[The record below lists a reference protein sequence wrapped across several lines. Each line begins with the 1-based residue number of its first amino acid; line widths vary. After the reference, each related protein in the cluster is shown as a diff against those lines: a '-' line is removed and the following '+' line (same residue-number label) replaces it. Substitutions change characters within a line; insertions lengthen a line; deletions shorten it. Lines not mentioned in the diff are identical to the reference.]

1 MVFVTMRTLCVNF
14 AIYKSLW
21 NVPIK
26 NTAVVYICNFFK
38 KMN

>member
-1 MVFVTMRTLCVNF
+1 MVLVTKRTLCVNF
-14 AIYKSLW
+14 AMHKNLW

-26 NTAVVYICNFFK
+26 NITVVYTSNFFK

>member
-1 MVFVTMRTLCVNF
+1 MVLVTMRTLCVNF
-14 AIYKSLW
+14 AIHKNLW

-26 NTAVVYICNFFK
+26 NIAVVYICNFK